1 MKLMTIDNFAFEL
14 VLQLRNKKLQ
24 IVLAESCTGGLV
36 SATLTKIPGVSDCLC
51 GSAVTYL
58 DELKTQWLGV
68 LPQTLAAVTAVSDEV
83 AREMAMGV
91 LNATKP
97 ADVAVSITGHLGP
110 DSPAGFDGL
119 IFVCLAIRTT
129 DSVHIESKSF
139 CLTTVGRLFRQI
151 EAAETL
157 FKFATE
163 KLKAAISVSKQED
176 LLEAERKIV
185 SN

>member
-1 MKLMTIDNFAFEL
+1 MTIDDFALEL

-24 IVLAESCTGGLV
+24 IVFAESCTGGLIA
-36 SATLTKIPGVSDCLC
+36 ATLAKISGVSDCLC

-58 DELKTQWLGV
+58 DEVKTQWLGV

-91 LNATKP
+91 LNATSP
-97 ADVAVSITGHLGP
+97 ANVAVSITGHLGP

-119 IFVCLAIRTT
+119 VFVGIAIRGTN
-129 DSVHIESKSF
+129 SIHVESKSF
-139 CLTTVGRLFRQI
+139 CLKTVGRFFRQI

-163 KLKAAISVSKQED
+163 TLKEGD
-176 LLEAERKIV
+176 FRF
-185 SN
+185 